1 MNAAPDPLFD
11 RPVFIVST
19 PRSGSTLLFETLAL
33 APGLYTIGGESHRL
47 IESIPQLNIR
57 ASNYASNRLL
67 ARDAV
72 PAVATE
78 LRQRFRGRL
87 LDRDGQAADPGQG
100 ALRMLEKTP
109 KNSLRIPFLMQAFP
123 EARFVFLYRDPRQV
137 LASMLEAWKSGRFKT
152 YAGLPGW
159 PLEHWSLLLT
169 PGWRSLAGKP
179 LIEIVAAQ
187 WQAATEVLL
196 DDLAAL
202 PPDRCVP
209 IRYGDFVADPSGQVA
224 RLCEALGLNWDRPLG
239 GALPLARHTVTRPD
253 PEKWRTHAEAIE
265 SVLPGLAA
273 TIARAEQAVGAP
285 APAAA

>member
-1 MNAAPDPLFD
+1 MNAASDPLFD
-11 RPVFIVST
+11 RPIFIVST
-19 PRSGSTLLFETLAL
+19 PRSGSTLLFETLAH
-33 APGLYTIGGESHRL
+33 APGLYSIGGESHRL

-57 ASNYASNRLL
+57 AHDYASNRLL
-67 ARDAV
+67 AEDAA
-72 PAVATE
+72 PAVVME
-78 LRQRFRGRL
+78 LRQRFQDRL
-87 LDRDGQAADPGQG
+87 LDRDGQAPGAGQG
-100 ALRMLEKTP
+100 RVRMLEKTP
-109 KNSLRIPFLMQAFP
+109 KNSLRIPFLMEAFP

-179 LIEIVAAQ
+179 LIEIVAGQ

-202 PPDRCVP
+202 PPDRCVA
-209 IRYGDFVADPSGQVA
+209 IRYGNFVANPAAQITH
-224 RLCEALGLNWDRPLG
+224 LCESLGLAWDRPLG

-253 PEKWRTHAEAIE
+253 PDKWRTHAAAIE

-273 TIARAEQAVGAP
+273 TIVRAEQAVS